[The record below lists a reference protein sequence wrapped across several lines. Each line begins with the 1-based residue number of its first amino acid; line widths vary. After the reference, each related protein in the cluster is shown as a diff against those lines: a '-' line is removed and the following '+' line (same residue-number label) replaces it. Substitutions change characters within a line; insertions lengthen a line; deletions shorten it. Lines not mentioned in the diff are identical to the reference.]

1 MLQFLNIAQVVLY
14 VAMLAL
20 LGQGLLFV
28 LAGAKRD
35 SNFFYKLLQ
44 VISKP
49 FTLPMRKVTP
59 RQVADEH
66 VPLITFFLL
75 LLISFIVF
83 VERGYLMCEQLGYTD
98 CRG

>member
-75 LLISFIVF
+75 LVISFTVF